1 MQYWCDVCN
10 VVLTDTPRWKVTGPA
25 VGGER
30 QLWSLDTCDKC
41 KDAFLRDYPNGTV
54 ATTQQKGV

>member
-10 VVLTDTPRWKVTGPA
+10 VVLTDAPRWKVTGPA
-25 VGGER
+25 GR
-30 QLWSLDTCDKC
+30 LWSLDTCDKC

-54 ATTQQKGV
+54 ATTQHEGPDR